1 MSALRDTSAYFIRTI
16 VLVSVPSMVRSS
28 ILVLFVESI
37 CIKIL
42 SIENSTVKPLTYG
55 KSTESNGVV
64 NKLLSGKILTIK
76 SP

>member
-1 MSALRDTSAYFIRTI
+1 VSALRDTSAYFIRTI

-64 NKLLSGKILTIK
+64 NELLSGKILTIK